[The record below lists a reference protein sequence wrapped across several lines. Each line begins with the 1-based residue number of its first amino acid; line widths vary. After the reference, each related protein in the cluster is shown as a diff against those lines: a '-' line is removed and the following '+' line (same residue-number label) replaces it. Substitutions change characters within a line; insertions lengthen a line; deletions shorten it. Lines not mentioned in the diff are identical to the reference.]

1 MDITTSNFNNKPTS
15 FLQEL
20 DLRHHLHP
28 FTDHKE
34 LKIKKPKVV
43 VRANG
48 VYLFLIMMEKN
59 IWMLCLVYGV

>member
-1 MDITTSNFNNKPTS
+1 M
-15 FLQEL
+15 QEL

-34 LKIKKPKVV
+34 LKVKKPKVV

-48 VYLFLIMMEKN
+48 VFIFDNDGKKLISS
-59 IWMLCLVYGV
+59 VYIFIIIICKPKGQNNRP

>member
-48 VYLFLIMMEKN
+48 VFIFDNDGKK
-59 IWMLCLVYGV
+59 